1 MEMEPKARSDFFPTE
16 MIYETACKFWDENN
30 WPRIPFDSLPDTGIG
45 TYFEEDGDILA
56 IAFIYATDSNLS
68 WFEWLTCSVEC
79 RKDKRSQILNSTIK
93 FAEDFAKENKLV
105 LFTTVKNVNLIGR
118 LESRNWKKTD
128 SGMTNF
134 IFS

>member
-1 MEMEPKARSDFFPTE
+1 MESKARSDFFPTE
-16 MIYETACKFWDENN
+16 MIYETACKFWDDNN
-30 WPRIPFDSLPDTGIG
+30 WPRIPIESLPDTGIG

-56 IAFIYATDSNLS
+56 VAFIYATNSNLA
-68 WFEWLTCSVEC
+68 WFEWLTCSIEV
-79 RKDKRSQILNSTIK
+79 RKEKRSQILNSTIK
-93 FAEDFAKENKLV
+93 FAEDFAKENKAV